1 MYRLASCGR
10 NDSRGHGDLEEATS
24 GCGDTELGV
33 GYLKGSYAVVV
44 AFGACV
50 ALVFSSIW
58 NISNAM
64 VSLFPFKS
72 TFE

>member
-10 NDSRGHGDLEEATS
+10 NDSRWHVDLEEATS

-33 GYLKGSYAVVV
+33 GYLKGSYAGVV
-44 AFGACV
+44 AFGAFV
-50 ALVFSSIW
+50 ALVFSLW

-64 VSLFPFKS
+64 VFALSH
-72 TFE
+72 